1 MEPQRQA
8 DPDVRTPA
16 AVTPASLE
24 EPRIPRRWS
33 LPKRIGFRFLFS
45 YFVLFFLTGQ
55 EVDHIPFS
63 GWLIQKYTELWH
75 AVAVWI
81 GKHVFHIRYEI
92 VLSGEGSGDTTFR
105 WILLLC
111 YLILAGAVTAV
122 WSLLDR
128 KRLDYERLGQWF
140 RLMLRF
146 SLGLAMIAYG
156 ASKVIPNQMPA
167 PFPFVLLQRVG
178 ELTPMRL
185 LWTQVGASPAYETFT
200 GLAELLGG
208 VLLLAP
214 RTTLLGALICAADMT
229 MIFMLNLCYN
239 VPVKIMSFHYLAMAV
254 ILLVPDL
261 RRLAGLFLF
270 NRTVEPAPA
279 PRLFTRRR
287 ADRAAQ
293 ILFSL
298 FGLYVLCTSLYHSRQ
313 RYESRQAVLPPMYG
327 AWEVEEFTVDGKA
340 VPPSSGAA
348 GWRWAAFQRSD
359 AFMVELTNGTRRG
372 YPLAVNRAKRTM
384 RLGTYQRDAAGKV
397 LVDAAGRP
405 RKIGGWPW
413 ELAFAEPEPGVLILD
428 GRLEGHRTHAR
439 LRRMT
444 LSGKN
449 FHWIIDPF
457 TE

>member
-8 DPDVRTPA
+8 DPGVRTPA
-16 AVTPASLE
+16 TETPASPE

-45 YFVLFFLTGQ
+45 YFVLFLLTGQ
-55 EVDHIPFS
+55 EVDRIPFS
-63 GWLIQKYTELWH
+63 GWLIEKYTELWH

-81 GKHVFHIRYEI
+81 GKHLFHISYEI

-111 YLILAGAVTAV
+111 YLILAGVVALV

-128 KRLDYERLGQWF
+128 RRLDYERLNQWL

-146 SLGLAMIAYG
+146 SLGLAMIVYG
-156 ASKVIPNQMPA
+156 ASKVIPNQMPT

-185 LWTQVGASPAYETFT
+185 LWIQIGASPAYETFT

-208 VLLLAP
+208 VLLFVP
-214 RTTLLGALICAADMT
+214 RTTLLGALICAADTT
-229 MIFMLNLCYN
+229 MIFMLNLCYD
-239 VPVKIMSFHYLAMAV
+239 VPVKIMSFHYLLMAV
-254 ILLVPDL
+254 LLLAPDL

-279 PRLFTRRR
+279 PRLFARRR
-287 ADRAAQ
+287 PDRIAQ
-293 ILFSL
+293 ALFSL
-298 FGLYVLCTSLYHSRQ
+298 FGLYVLCVSLYESQQ
-313 RYESRQAVLPPMYG
+313 RYKLRHEALPPFYG

-340 VPPSSGAA
+340 EPPSGVA
-348 GWRWAAFQRSD
+348 GWRWAAFQRPG
-359 AFMVELTNGTRRG
+359 AFMAELTNGTRRG
-372 YPLAVNRAKRTM
+372 YPLAVNRAKGTM
-384 RLGTYQRDAAGKV
+384 RLGTYQRDAAGNV
-397 LVDAAGRP
+397 IVDAEGRP
-405 RKIGGWPW
+405 RKIAGWPW
-413 ELAFAEPEPGVLILD
+413 ELAFAQPEPGVLILD
-428 GRLEGHRTHAR
+428 GRLEGRRTHVR

>member
-1 MEPQRQA
+1 MQPQRKA

-16 AVTPASLE
+16 TETPASLE

-33 LPKRIGFRFLFS
+33 LTKRIGFRFLFS

-55 EVDHIPFS
+55 EVDHLPFS
-63 GWLIQKYTELWH
+63 GRPIEKYTELWH

-81 GKHVFHIRYEI
+81 GRHVFHIRYEI

-105 WILLLC
+105 WILFLC
-111 YLILAGAVTAV
+111 YLTVAGVVTVV

-128 KRLDYERLGQWF
+128 RRLHYERLGQWF

-167 PFPFVLLQRVG
+167 PFPSVLLQRLG

-185 LWTQVGASPAYETFT
+185 LWAQIGASPAYETFT

-208 VLLLAP
+208 VLLLLP
-214 RTTLLGALICAADMT
+214 RTILLGALICAADMT
-229 MIFMLNLCYN
+229 MVFMLNLCYD

-254 ILLVPDL
+254 ILLAPDL

-270 NRTVEPAPA
+270 NRTVAPAPA
-279 PRLFTRRR
+279 PRLFARRR
-287 ADRAAQ
+287 PDRAAQ
-293 ILFSL
+293 LLFSL
-298 FGLYVLCTSLYHSRQ
+298 FGLYVLCTSLYGSQQ
-313 RYESRQAVLPPMYG
+313 RYRSRQAELPPMYG
-327 AWEVEEFTVDGKA
+327 AWEVEEFTVDGEAEPPAGA
-340 VPPSSGAA
+340 VE
-348 GWRWAAFQRSD
+348 WRRAAFQRSNHLI
-359 AFMVELTNGTRRG
+359 VELTNGTRRS
-372 YPLAVNRAKRTM
+372 YPLEVNRAKKRM
-384 RLGTYQRDAAGKV
+384 RIGEYQRDAAGKFI
-397 LVDAAGRP
+397 VDAEGWP
-405 RKIGGWPW
+405 RKIAGWSS
-413 ELAFAEPEPGVLILD
+413 EMAFAEPEPGVLILD
-428 GRLEGHRTHAR
+428 GQLEGRRVHAR
-439 LRRMT
+439 LRPMT